1 MIRPFHTLPDIME
14 LGLLV
19 AKIQNGSGA
28 DRDVDAAVMALFF
41 TKDSRFIGSRWADN
55 DEPALDEVW
64 VNPLTDKWVSTAPRE
79 FTRSLDEVLRT
90 MREFLPEATWMMDA
104 QDQLPARASV
114 RHGEEFKA
122 RSAPTPERAL
132 LTAFLVVCDQVQR
145 AAA

>member
-28 DRDVDAAVMALFF
+28 DREVDAAVMALFF

-55 DEPALDEVW
+55 DEPALDDVW

-90 MREFLPEATWMMDA
+90 MREFLPETTWMIDA
-104 QDQLPARASV
+104 QAELPARAIV
-114 RHGEEFKA
+114 RHGTELKA
-122 RSAPTPERAL
+122 RSAPTPPRAL

>member
-1 MIRPFHTLPDIME
+1 MIKPFHTLPDIME

-28 DRDVDAAVMALFF
+28 DRGIDEAVMELFF
-41 TKDSRFIGSRWADN
+41 TRGSRFIGV
-55 DEPALDEVW
+55 LDEYDQPVPCDVW
-64 VNPLTDKWVSTAPRE
+64 INPLTDKWASNAPRF
-79 FTRSLDEVLRT
+79 FTRSLDDVLRT
-90 MREFLPEATWMMDA
+90 LREFLPETTWMLDA
-104 QDQLPARASV
+104 QDQLPTRAIV

-145 AAA
+145 ASA